1 MELRGFDSY
10 EISLGDEMRGERAS
24 MGKSLEDAERE
35 LRIKARMIV
44 AIEDCDLTGFTNQSV
59 IAGYVRSYARYLGM
73 DPEDCY
79 RRFCEE
85 SGYKSP
91 AALMSTSGDGS
102 GFRSLKKA
110 AVTSRVGSQLGD
122 SRFAAP
128 PSRNRFHARISLGA
142 VTSGLALIA
151 LIAGLSYG
159 GYALLQDI
167 QRVGFA
173 PLPEAPAVV
182 AQAPEIGAPT
192 LGAPDLAAPDLGAPE
207 RIIRPTARD
216 YEGGGA
222 LAAALPPPDM
232 ALAPRPRRDGP
243 ISAID
248 PNRAS
253 VFVRTEPEPQIAI
266 DIADITTYVDTAV
279 AESGGAGPAAPKQ
292 IQRGIVLLASGLAWI
307 KISERDNST
316 IWQGTLKPGD
326 EYRLPEQVVEP
337 TMRSGDAGNTYVILD
352 GVAYGPLGAS
362 GRVAKN
368 ISLVAD
374 DIRGNLPRAEIETI
388 RAALSGAEQGAVA
401 RAAE

>member
-35 LRIKARMIV
+35 LRIKARMIT

-102 GFRSLKKA
+102 AFNSLKKA
-110 AVTSRVGSQLGD
+110 AITSRVGAQLGD

-151 LIAGLSYG
+151 LVAGLSYG

-173 PLPEAPAVV
+173 PLPEAPSVV
-182 AQAPEIGAPT
+182 AQAPEIGEPALNATAPGT
-192 LGAPDLAAPDLGAPE
+192 PGAGALD
-207 RIIRPTARD
+207 RVIRPTARD

-222 LAAALPPPDM
+222 LAAALPAPDM
-232 ALAPRPRRDGP
+232 ALAPRPRRHGP

-253 VFVRTEPEPQIAI
+253 VFVRAEPEPPVAI
-266 DIADITTYVDTAV
+266 DIADTTVYVDA
-279 AESGGAGPAAPKQ
+279 ALAGNGDAKPPASEQ
-292 IQRGIVLLASGLAWI
+292 IERGVVLLASGLAWI

-316 IWQGTLKPGD
+316 IWQGTMKPGD
-326 EYRLPEQVVEP
+326 EYKLPEQVVEP
-337 TMRSGDAGNTYVILD
+337 MMRSGDAGNTYVILD
-352 GVAYGPLGAS
+352 GVAYGPLGPS
-362 GRVAKN
+362 GRIAKN

-374 DIRGNLPRAEIETI
+374 DIRENLPRAEIETI

-401 RAAE
+401 RATE